1 MQVVK
6 EFSVS
11 LVNKPGVLASV
22 MKALGKAK
30 VNVVAM
36 TLSDSAKHGVLRLVV
51 TQTAT
56 AAKVLKELNVPVSQ
70 NDVLQVKLANKPGAM
85 AELAGKLAKAH
96 ININYAYCTSGAA
109 GGRTT
114 GILSVENLSKSIK
127 ILDAEKVHKEGTAMR
142 PSQGSRKF

>member
-11 LVNKPGVLASV
+11 LVNKPGVLAGV
-22 MKALGKAK
+22 MKALDKGK

-51 TQTAT
+51 AQPAT
-56 AAKVLKELNVPVSQ
+56 GAKVLGALGVPVSQ
-70 NDVLQVKLANKPGAM
+70 NDVLQVKLTNRSGAM
-85 AELAGKLAKAH
+85 AEVAGKLAEAH
-96 ININYAYCTSGAA
+96 MNINYAYCTSGAA

-114 GILSVENLSKSIK
+114 GIINVESLGK
-127 ILDAEKVHKEGTAMR
+127 AMKVLGVKKTHKDGTAVR
-142 PSQGSRKF
+142 RCQGSRRS